1 MSMKTSLKQENKSY
15 QSMEEEEYDTEI
27 NAS

>member
-1 MSMKTSLKQENKSY
+1 MKTSLKQENKSY